1 MHLEFEVRSKKA
13 KVKSFGAVAFL
24 LLTSAFLLSC
34 SALPAPRQQ
43 ESVFPSPVAFVTAA
57 PLPEA
62 TVAPTLAPLPTNTP
76 VPATAVPK
84 QLPQESTSAI
94 GLWSDR
100 LALAQSWPGFLDLA
114 GGSGAQDYQQ
124 QRNQRLITLASQ
136 QVNRITEERVPDLQ
150 ANSPDWLLYDRN
162 KRVTFSSSDADGALL
177 NIRNEAVRNQLA
189 EDVVKAIAVANS
201 QGVVLSGVG
210 EDLIR
215 TASAP
220 VFTGTRAF
228 TTDQRRDA
236 VEGLLRTIRQRVP
249 DKLLILGGYAWKDG
263 TAFGALADEAQN
275 LATLA
280 DGVHIEAF
288 LRSPIS
294 RTNEFKPE
302 AAWKR
307 DVDYLSN
314 VSQDNKVVLITT
326 RLNASGV
333 ASDTVRQWLNYSV
346 ASYLLGKNGAQT
358 YFQFDAGDPA
368 FANDPVLSAPIGA
381 PVEAYAKLD
390 SGIYQRKF
398 SNGIVLVNPT
408 GDQKKTTLDGSFKTL
423 AGNPVDASITMGPR
437 TGIILLNQ

>member
-1 MHLEFEVRSKKA
+1 
-13 KVKSFGAVAFL
+13 
-24 LLTSAFLLSC
+24 
-34 SALPAPRQQ
+34 
-43 ESVFPSPVAFVTAA
+43 
-57 PLPEA
+57 
-62 TVAPTLAPLPTNTP
+62 LPTNTP